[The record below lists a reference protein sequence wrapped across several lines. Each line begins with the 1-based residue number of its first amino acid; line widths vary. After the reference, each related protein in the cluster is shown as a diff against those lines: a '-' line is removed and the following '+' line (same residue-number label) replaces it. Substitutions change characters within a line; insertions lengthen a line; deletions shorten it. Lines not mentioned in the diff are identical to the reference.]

1 VATSV
6 HGSDNADDNCAKPRS
21 AQIVLLHARAQ
32 TMVVD
37 DLKFLRVELVPGT
50 RVGAFEIEDVRARL
64 PHVVIH
70 RARHVVTGRPV
81 ALQVLKLNAD
91 AATVRALRRDLAAL
105 NRLRHAHVA
114 EILETGELDDG
125 RPYLVVEWVAGR
137 SLQTR
142 LEADG
147 PLSLDDALPI
157 ADEIAAALSA
167 AHALGVVH
175 GELTA
180 RNVGLVARGEHHAVK
195 LVSFGMARVSGSR
208 FEQSRAG
215 DVFALG
221 ALLYQMVTGVR
232 PPPEPPPPSVHAELP
247 HAFDE
252 VVLRALR
259 ADPARRWA
267 SIDELMT
274 ALRAAASGSE
284 LVAEL
289 YVTAYLDPGVDRVDA
304 AALDDA
310 ERALFVAQRWLER
323 QKVALV
329 LPGAGAVVA
338 TARIPRALEQQR
350 AARAGWVKL
359 ANAVRDRMDRRRT
372 PHPAVR
378 TRVQIRIDG

>member
-1 VATSV
+1 
-6 HGSDNADDNCAKPRS
+6 
-21 AQIVLLHARAQ
+21 
-32 TMVVD
+32 M
-37 DLKFLRVELVPGT
+37 
-50 RVGAFEIEDVRARL
+50 RARL

-70 RARHVVTGRPV
+70 RARHIVTGRPV
-81 ALQVLKLNAD
+81 ALQVLRTTAD
-91 AATVRALRRDLAAL
+91 SAAGGSVRAIRRELQAL

-114 EILETGELDDG
+114 EILETGELADG
-125 RPYLVVEWVAGR
+125 RPFLVAEWVAGR
-137 SLQTR
+137 SLQTLLDSRVR
-142 LEADG
+142 L
-147 PLSLDDALPI
+147 PLAEALPI
-157 ADEIAAALSA
+157 ADEIGAALSA

-175 GELTA
+175 GDLAA

-195 LVSFGMARVSGSR
+195 LVNFGMAALSATGL
-208 FEQSRAG
+208 EQTRAG
-215 DVFALG
+215 DVLALG
-221 ALLYQMVTGVR
+221 ALVYQMVTGRR
-232 PPPEPPPPSVHAELP
+232 PQASPPPPSVHAELP

-252 VVLRALR
+252 VVLRCLR
-259 ADPARRWA
+259 PDPASRWA
-267 SIDELMT
+267 SVDEFLT
-274 ALRAAASGSE
+274 ALRAAASGAE
-284 LVAEL
+284 LIAEL
-289 YVTAYLDPGVDRVDA
+289 YITAYLDPAVDEVDA

-359 ANAVRDRMDRRRT
+359 GNAVRERMDNRRT

>member
-1 VATSV
+1 MVA
-6 HGSDNADDNCAKPRS
+6 DA
-21 AQIVLLHARAQ
+21 
-32 TMVVD
+32 
-37 DLKFLRVELVPGT
+37 LKLFRVELTPGA
-50 RVGAFEIEDVRARL
+50 RVGAYLVEDVRARL

-81 ALQVLKLNAD
+81 ALQVLRPTLDPA
-91 AATVRALRRDLAAL
+91 VGGSLRAIRRDLSAL
-105 NRLRHAHVA
+105 NQLRHAHVA
-114 EILETGELDDG
+114 AILETGELADG
-125 RPYLVVEWVAGR
+125 RPFLVAEWIAGR
-137 SLQTR
+137 SLQTLLDARVR
-142 LEADG
+142 LPVDE
-147 PLSLDDALPI
+147 ALPI
-157 ADEIAAALSA
+157 AEEIGAALSA

-175 GELTA
+175 GDLVA
-180 RNVGLVARGEHHAVK
+180 RNVGLVEHGEHHAVK
-195 LVSFGMARVSGSR
+195 LVGFGMAPLSAGGLP
-208 FEQSRAG
+208 QTRAG
-215 DVFALG
+215 DVLALG
-221 ALLYQMVTGVR
+221 ALVYQMVTGCR
-232 PPPEPPPPSVHAELP
+232 PPHEPPPPSVYAELP

-252 VVLRALR
+252 VVLRCLR
-259 ADPARRWA
+259 ADPRSRWA
-267 SIDELMT
+267 TVDDFLT
-274 ALRAAASGSE
+274 ALRAAAIGTE

-289 YVTAYLDPGVDRVDA
+289 YVTAYLDPSVVEVDA

-359 ANAVRDRMDRRRT
+359 ANAVRDRMARRRT